1 MLQRAGEQR
10 HRARDHAEADLGRQ
24 GAPPRLLD
32 AWYRLAK
39 GVEPS
44 DFAGLKTTFP
54 AVDKVGPFHVF
65 DIGENKL
72 RLIAFVDHR

>member
-1 MLQRAGEQR
+1 MHVTTQKRTGTPRRA
-10 HRARDHAEADLGRQ
+10 
-24 GAPPRLLD
+24 APALV

-54 AVDKVGPFHVF
+54 AVDKVGPFNVF

-72 RLIAFVDHR
+72 RLIAFVDHQ

>member
-1 MLQRAGEQR
+1 MLRRAGDSGIVHVTTQKR
-10 HRARDHAEADLGRQ
+10 IWDSKARRPGS
-24 GAPPRLLD
+24 GP
-32 AWYRLAK
+32 WYRLAK